1 MWKIVLLGR
10 PFLFPRE
17 KNELR
22 RVLVKVPAE
31 VRFLVAVAPRALKV
45 GNRRESSAAIEG
57 LDDGTKEVE
66 ALLVAVNAATFLISL
81 L

>member
-1 MWKIVLLGR
+1 MEDCFTGTPIPVSSGHGTC
-10 PFLFPRE
+10 
-17 KNELR
+17 
-22 RVLVKVPAE
+22 KVPVE
-31 VRFLVAVAPRALKV
+31 VRFLIAVAPRALKV

>member
-10 PFLFPRE
+10 PFLFPRDME
-17 KNELR
+17 
-22 RVLVKVPAE
+22 LVKVPAE